1 MSNPDDTSLEN
12 KEIDSQNR
20 IFDSDTDLSQ
30 LAEAIVDD
38 LDIPTESK
46 NQKIEQ
52 VIRTLSVSRQL
63 IKSPVPPPDWLAGYK
78 EVEPTAPERILR
90 LAENEQQHRH
100 AMEKLLVESQI
111 ESQRTESKLGEK
123 EQETDRWL
131 ANRGLIFAF
140 IIVLA
145 FLSFIAFLIWKDKT
159 VEAFYSAM
167 IGLAVLIA
175 NFIFRSRIF
184 SSDRNGKNRD
194 KT

>member
-1 MSNPDDTSLEN
+1 
-12 KEIDSQNR
+12 
-20 IFDSDTDLSQ
+20 
-30 LAEAIVDD
+30 
-38 LDIPTESK
+38 
-46 NQKIEQ
+46 
-52 VIRTLSVSRQL
+52 
-63 IKSPVPPPDWLAGYK
+63 
-78 EVEPTAPERILR
+78 
-90 LAENEQQHRH
+90 
-100 AMEKLLVESQI
+100 MEKLLVESQI

>member
-20 IFDSDTDLSQ
+20 IFDSDTELSQ

-100 AMEKLLVESQI
+100 TMEKLLVESQI

>member
-1 MSNPDDTSLEN
+1 MSNPDDISLEN

-20 IFDSDTDLSQ
+20 IFDSDTELSQ

-90 LAENEQQHRH
+90 LSENEQQHRH